1 MIHTIAFLICVSAAC
16 AFSTSFVNR
25 ALLARHKT
33 SILRAVPK
41 HKVTINIGDVSH
53 VLEVAED
60 ETILD
65 ASLDAG
71 IDLPYDCKCGV
82 CLTCP
87 CKVVSGTVNQDG
99 STLDDSVMEDG
110 YGLTCMCYPRSEIVM
125 KTIEEQELLDVQFGD
140 NTSWRK

>member
-1 MIHTIAFLICVSAAC
+1 
-16 AFSTSFVNR
+16 VNR
-25 ALLARHKT
+25 ALLARQKNR
-33 SILRAVPK
+33 ILPLQAVPK
-41 HKVTINIGDVSH
+41 HKVTIKFGDVDH
-53 VLEVAED
+53 ILEVAED

-87 CKVVSGTVNQDG
+87 CKIVSGKVDQEG
-99 STLDDSVMEDG
+99 STLDDSVMADG

-125 KTIEEQELLDVQFGD
+125 KTIDEQELLNVQFGE
-140 NTSWRK
+140 NN